1 MGVVNKFMNIILL
14 SGGSGK
20 RLWPIS
26 NDVRSKQFIK
36 LFKDDHG
43 NYESMVQRV
52 YRQIKTV
59 APNTSITIATSVA
72 QLSSIHNQLG
82 SNVPVCIEPCRRDT
96 CPAILLAAAYL
107 HDVLHVSEEET
118 VVVCPVDPYVE
129 NSYYEAVIE
138 LDEYVQNNTANLTL
152 MGIEPTVPSD
162 KYGYIIPES
171 NAAVSKVK
179 EFKEKPDTETAKQYI
194 AVGALWNAGVF
205 AFKLG
210 YLLAKAHQI
219 VDFVDY
225 KDLFTKYA
233 TLEKISFDYAVVE
246 KEKSIQVTR
255 YAGEWKDVGTWN
267 MMSEVMSDASKGN
280 VTLDDTCNNTHVI
293 NELEIPVLC
302 MGCKNMVVA
311 ASSDGIFVADKE
323 RSGSMKNYVEKISTD
338 IRYAEKSWGTYNV
351 IDAQTGAVTIKVS
364 LDAGKG
370 MSYHCHDFRDE
381 VWNVLSG
388 EGIVTVDG
396 MEQIVKAGDV
406 VTIAA
411 GCKHTIKAVTDMQL
425 IEVQIGSVIS
435 VEDKTVF

>member
-1 MGVVNKFMNIILL
+1 MGVVDEIMNIILL

-36 LFKDDHG
+36 LFKDAHG

-59 APNTSITIATSVA
+59 APNASITIATSAA

-82 SNVPVCIEPCRRDT
+82 SNVSVCIEPCRRDT

-138 LDEYVQNNTANLTL
+138 LDKYVQNNTANLTL

-179 EFKEKPDTETAKQYI
+179 EFKEKPNTETAKQYI
-194 AVGALWNAGVF
+194 AAGALWNAGVF

-225 KDLFTKYA
+225 KDLFTKYE

-267 MMSEVMSDASKGN
+267 MMSEVMSDNSKGN
-280 VTLDDTCNNTHVI
+280 VTLDDACNNTHVI

-351 IDAQTGAVTIKVS
+351 IDVQTGAVTIKVS

-435 VEDKTVF
+435 VEDKTIF

>member
-1 MGVVNKFMNIILL
+1 MGVVDKVMNIILL

-36 LFKDDHG
+36 LFKDAHG

-59 APNTSITIATSVA
+59 APNASITIATSA
-72 QLSSIHNQLG
+72 TQLSSIHNQLG
-82 SNVPVCIEPCRRDT
+82 SNVSVCIEPCRRDT

-107 HDVLHVSEEET
+107 HEVLHVSEEET

-138 LDEYVQNNTANLTL
+138 LDKYVQNNTANLTL

-162 KYGYIIPES
+162 KYGYIISES

-179 EFKEKPDTETAKQYI
+179 EFKEKPNTETAKQYI
-194 AVGALWNAGVF
+194 AAGALWNAGVF

-225 KDLFTKYA
+225 KDLFTKYE

-267 MMSEVMSDASKGN
+267 MMSEVMSDNSKGN
-280 VTLDDTCNNTHVI
+280 VTLDDACDNTHVI

-323 RSGSMKNYVEKISTD
+323 RSGSIKNYVEKISTD

-351 IDAQTGAVTIKVS
+351 VDAQTGAVTIKVS

-388 EGIVTVDG
+388 EGTVTVDG

-435 VEDKTVF
+435 VEDKTIF